1 MDDFPYSAGILI
13 GNLNVRDSS
22 LSTNETRL
30 DLNVQT
36 GLTLASLPIQAKFR
50 WISATGGL
58 SLMDISGG
66 IQNYQFAGMLF
77 EGSLH
82 FYWAQGMAG
91 QNLVRL
97 RPHLMASYQV
107 TTRHRIYAYYRP
119 MFVPM
124 TLSSNIRVNRIL
136 STASVVRHED
146 VINAGEVGVESDWS
160 DAIRSHISFNV
171 QSVRDL
177 TVFSD
182 SSRQG
187 IWITAYGGQT
197 MVVTFCGEMVAKL
210 KSNDYF
216 ASTIILRSTKDS
228 YRNKVIPY
236 VPTVEGSCSAYHKFG
251 RTTAARIHL
260 RFAGERK
267 ADLIEIVTLPQYV
280 VVDISGEYTPFDF
293 LRFTVGIKN
302 LTGMRYEIWRGYQE
316 FPMTMHVSLQIKW

>member
-1 MDDFPYSAGILI
+1 
-13 GNLNVRDSS
+13 
-22 LSTNETRL
+22 
-30 DLNVQT
+30 
-36 GLTLASLPIQAKFR
+36 
-50 WISATGGL
+50 
-58 SLMDISGG
+58 
-66 IQNYQFAGMLF
+66 
-77 EGSLH
+77 
-82 FYWAQGMAG
+82 
-91 QNLVRL
+91 
-97 RPHLMASYQV
+97 
-107 TTRHRIYAYYRP
+107 
-119 MFVPM
+119 
-124 TLSSNIRVNRIL
+124 
-136 STASVVRHED
+136 
-146 VINAGEVGVESDWS
+146 
-160 DAIRSHISFNV
+160 
-171 QSVRDL
+171 
-177 TVFSD
+177 
-182 SSRQG
+182 
-187 IWITAYGGQT
+187 